1 MAMASQRMGTPLGE
15 VGRRR
20 FILGERHLDSRTS
33 GADTGY
39 GDNRMN
45 TVNHN
50 IMSDTTKDAVRKT
63 NSLFPS
69 AQNRFFYTDPSGD
82 GSRFF
87 STETERDAA
96 MKEAIAAWCD
106 EGWSEEVDQI
116 FSGVVTHTVE
126 KCDVQTKPQPCAAHP
141 DHDYGDNDCE
151 ACIAWDE
158 FPNHEFDEVCNYKP
172 VALLVPAQVQAEKDA
187 KTAELHKMLANIM
200 HDQTTAMQ
208 SALIE
213 WKHGKGAEAGLQW
226 IVNTLMGPG
235 LLPDFDAEH
244 GTNAQFWFDAN
255 QSQPM
260 PKCFCGNPSHI
271 GWMGQGFCCN
281 EHYAEAKAKHDAAPA
296 SSAGDQE
303 VGS

>member
-1 MAMASQRMGTPLGE
+1 
-15 VGRRR
+15 
-20 FILGERHLDSRTS
+20 
-33 GADTGY
+33 
-39 GDNRMN
+39 
-45 TVNHN
+45 
-50 IMSDTTKDAVRKT
+50 MSDTTKDAV
-63 NSLFPS
+63 
-69 AQNRFFYTDPSGD
+69 TDEQILAVLCGFDDRPFHQPKGTQFVFNAYED
-82 GSRFF
+82 EHDLR
-87 STETERDAA
+87 EIVLRRAREL
-96 MKEAIAAWCD
+96 IAL
-106 EGWSEEVDQI
+106 V
-116 FSGVVTHTVE
+116 
-126 KCDVQTKPQPCAAHP
+126 
-141 DHDYGDNDCE
+141 
-151 ACIAWDE
+151 
-158 FPNHEFDEVCNYKP
+158 
-172 VALLVPAQVQAEKDA
+172 VPAQVQAEKDA

-281 EHYAEAKAKHDAAPA
+281 AHYNEAKAKHDAALA